1 MTLETITRD
10 TYARELG
17 LIQEDGEISRRS
29 LAGLLRAP
37 LARWGLSPRK
47 EILRYARE
55 QLEAADVLDRAGD
68 PLLKSLDALVRL
80 GECMEV
86 HIGGDRYLAPP
97 PPRWIPTGR
106 GTGALLGVVPVPRG
120 VEELQGA
127 GNDIVRRIRVG
138 NHEDLE
144 RLHMAGIRQVSIQ
157 DWLRPPGYLRY
168 AVDREGHLLR
178 NDKISL
184 ARFWD
189 LLEGALAKAGQSL
202 DKDARVRAV
211 VGESGGFF
219 GKVFAETCEGRWT
232 ESAPDGV
239 WCASRQGY
247 GSAHLHPV
255 LMQVSGQRRR
265 TLDLYDWDEWRWALL
280 ARGCRLGEK
289 EQIERRDNE
298 VRMSF
303 PPPLQLASAMDLLG
317 PRRTAWTW
325 EVAPDAPEPWQLLE

>member
-10 TYARELG
+10 TYAHELG
-17 LIQEDGEISRRS
+17 LIQEDGEISRHS

-55 QLEAADVLDRAGD
+55 QLEAASVLDRAGD
-68 PLLKSLDALVRL
+68 PLLNSLDALVRL

-86 HIGGDRYLAPP
+86 YIGGDRYLAPP
-97 PPRWIPTGR
+97 PPRWIPTGC

-120 VEELQGA
+120 VEELPGA
-127 GNDIVRRIRVG
+127 GNDIVRRIRIG
-138 NHEDLE
+138 NDEDLD

-157 DWLRPPGYLRY
+157 DWLLPPGYLRY
-168 AVDREGHLLR
+168 AADREGHLIR

-202 DKDARVRAV
+202 DEDARVRAV
-211 VGESGGFF
+211 VGEPGGFF
-219 GKVFAETCEGRWT
+219 GKIFAETCEGRWT
-232 ESAPDGV
+232 ESVPDGI

-247 GSAHLHPV
+247 SSAHLHPI
-255 LMQVSGQRRR
+255 LLQVSGPRRR
-265 TLDLYDWDEWRWALL
+265 TLDLYDWDEWRWALF
-280 ARGCRLGEK
+280 ARGCRLEEE
-289 EQIERRDNE
+289 EQVARRDNE

-317 PRRTAWTW
+317 PRRTAWSW
-325 EVAPDAPEPWQLLE
+325 EVAPDAPEPWRLLE